1 MDVIYILSIFI
12 LLVLCC
18 ALGYKLYRFSI
29 IILQIEE
36 SIESCLDILDER
48 YKSMT
53 KIIEKPVFFDSVEVR
68 QVISNIKESR
78 VAILDVAN
86 RLTNDMEM
94 LNEIEEKSNKK
105 KDT

>member
-1 MDVIYILSIFI
+1 
-12 LLVLCC
+12 
-18 ALGYKLYRFSI
+18 LGYKLYRFSI